1 LNDEITSIDL
11 SRNNVTTRASHKLE
25 YDYLVIALGAELA
38 PERIDGF
45 AANEGYDTYDV
56 EQVPKLRQKILS
68 LKSGPIAICIADIPY
83 KCPPAPYEASLL
95 INDMLIKN
103 GTRERI
109 DLDMYV
115 PTPIS
120 LPVAGAKVSEDVV
133 KLHKLKKVLDKETLE
148 FENAGRTN
156 YDLLIVIPPHQIPE
170 VIRNSDQQSG
180 HDWIKADKFQ
190 DKLQKCLCDRRC
202 DGD

>member
-1 LNDEITSIDL
+1 MNDEITSIDL

-25 YDYLVIALGAELA
+25 YDYLVIALGAELV

-45 AANEGYDTYDV
+45 AANEGYDMHDV

-83 KCPPAPYEASLL
+83 STAPYEASLL

-120 LPVAGAKVSEDVV
+120 LPVAGAKVSEDVA

-170 VIRNSDQQSG
+170 VIRNSDLQSG